1 MQVTISG
8 EFLSVDEVAKLANL
22 QPISVY
28 SLIRRKTLPA
38 TRIGKTLLVR
48 KSDVERLVQ
57 DRRYSR

>member
-8 EFLSVDEVAKLANL
+8 EFLSVEEVSKLANL

-38 TRIGKTLLVR
+38 TRIGKTLLIR
-48 KSDVERLVQ
+48 KSDVERLLQ
-57 DRRYSR
+57 DRR